1 MILYASNKFYG
12 VELYPADICSPIIP
26 SMHDFHPLP
35 HKGVQYTR
43 FVRGTELSS
52 LAS

>member
-26 SMHDFHPLP
+26 SISIFEGGFCKVAVCVGGEGKMPFP
-35 HKGVQYTR
+35 
-43 FVRGTELSS
+43 
-52 LAS
+52 

>member
-26 SMHDFHPLP
+26 SM
-35 HKGVQYTR
+35 R
-43 FVRGTELSS
+43 IENIRI
-52 LAS
+52 